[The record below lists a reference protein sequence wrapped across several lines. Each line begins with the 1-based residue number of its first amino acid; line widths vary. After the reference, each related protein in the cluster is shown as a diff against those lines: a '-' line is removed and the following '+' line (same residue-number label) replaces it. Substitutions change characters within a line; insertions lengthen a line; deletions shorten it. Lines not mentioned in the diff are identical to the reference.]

1 MRATRPHA
9 ARNILAALAALSLLG
24 ACGDDDASGTDTATT
39 DTVESDTATE
49 TDTSV
54 ADTAEADTSVADT
67 AEADTSVADTAE
79 ADTTEADTAAADTVE
94 ADTLPSVDDNCA
106 EASLEECFSNHDCEG
121 DERCQD
127 ISTSAFEIPCCV
139 TAPRGSAAAGE
150 TCVDAEDCASGLC
163 VSRNDGPYLCTDTCT
178 DVGDCPANMQECD
191 TFFVAPGTWC
201 LHTP

>member
-49 TDTSV
+49 T
-54 ADTAEADTSVADT
+54 
-67 AEADTSVADTAE
+67 DTSVADTAE